1 MNASDELPP
10 LKARSITLAVE
21 AVASAYVSDS
31 LTEQWL
37 IKNLTKEITLLP

>member
-21 AVASAYVSDS
+21 AVASAYVSA
-31 LTEQWL
+31 
-37 IKNLTKEITLLP
+37 NLKVELPLGSAV